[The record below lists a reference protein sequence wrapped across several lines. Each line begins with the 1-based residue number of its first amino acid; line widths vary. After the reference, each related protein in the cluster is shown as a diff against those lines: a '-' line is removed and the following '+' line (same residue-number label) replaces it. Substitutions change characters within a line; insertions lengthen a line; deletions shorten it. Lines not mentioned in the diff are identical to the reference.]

1 MSKSGLFSSPNK
13 QTENYWT
20 EVKHLPV
27 YSSIITQYCVML
39 LSADSDLI
47 SDSVADMKRELTP
60 PPSVCIILLSVTLAL
75 VEGKNFDKDFMLM
88 AVK

>member
-27 YSSIITQYCVML
+27 YSSIITQYCVIL

-47 SDSVADMKRELTP
+47 SDSVANMKRELTP
-60 PPSVCIILLSVTLAL
+60 PLSVCIILTLAL